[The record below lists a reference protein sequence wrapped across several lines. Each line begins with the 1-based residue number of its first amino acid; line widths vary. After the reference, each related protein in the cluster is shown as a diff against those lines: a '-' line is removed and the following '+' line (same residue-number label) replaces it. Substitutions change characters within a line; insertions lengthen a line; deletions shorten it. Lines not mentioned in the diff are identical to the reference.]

1 MQNLIL
7 GCLLAFALMV
17 NASAQE
23 VATQER
29 AAQVDKMFVDYQGE
43 GMPGAAV
50 MVLKDDQPVLIRTY
64 GLANV
69 EKAVPVRADTNFRL
83 ASISKQF
90 TATCIMLMV
99 YRGELSLDDNLKAL
113 FKGFPDYGSQITV
126 RQMLGHTSGLIDY
139 ESMIPDDYVGQVTD
153 RDVLNYMMQVDHTYF
168 KPGSEYR
175 YSNTAYAILAELV
188 GHISGIPFEKY
199 LKDNIFEPLQMDNT
213 VAFQKGISSVN
224 NRAYGYVVEDG
235 EVRFSDQSST
245 SAVLGDGGIY
255 TSLLD
260 YARWDAAQYT
270 LRLLP
275 PTEFAEMW
283 TAGLGDYGLGWRVD
297 VVDGQR
303 RLHHD
308 GSTSGFRNYVIRYP
322 DQHLTVLV
330 LTNRRDPGVKPLA
343 EAIAQQFLE

>member
-1 MQNLIL
+1 MRNLISI
-7 GCLLAFALMV
+7 GLLAFFLLA
-17 NASAQE
+17 NASAEQLSAE
-23 VATQER
+23 
-29 AAQVDKMFVDYQGE
+29 VDKLFVDYQGE

-50 MVLKDDQPVLIRTY
+50 MVLKDGQPVLIRTY

-69 EKAVPVRADTNFRL
+69 EEAEPVRADTNFRL

-113 FKGFPDYGSQITV
+113 FKGFPDYGSQISV
-126 RQMLGHTSGLIDY
+126 RDLLGHTSGLIDY
-139 ESMIPDDYVGQVTD
+139 ESMIPDDYAGQVSD
-153 RDVLNYMMQVDHTYF
+153 RDALDYMMQVDHTYF

-175 YSNTAYAILAELV
+175 YSNTAYAILAVLV

-213 VAFQKGISSVN
+213 VAYQKGISSVK
-224 NRAYGYVVEDG
+224 NRAYGYTVEDG

-255 TSLLD
+255 TSVLD
-260 YARWDAAQYT
+260 YAKWDAAQYSF
-270 LRLLP
+270 RILP
-275 PTEFAEMW
+275 PTVFARMW

-297 VVDGQR
+297 WVDGQR

-308 GSTSGFRNYVIRYP
+308 GSSSGFRNYVIRYP
-322 DQHLTVLV
+322 DQHLAVLV
-330 LTNRRDPGVKPLA
+330 LTNRRGPDVKPLA
-343 EAIAQQFLE
+343 EAIAKQFLD